1 MPQGSSLQNPAVN
14 NVNASAGASTG
25 SGGGAAP
32 RLADFREQIVN
43 NNINLLKVIRPS
55 PKKENGK
62 LIGFR
67 IRPGTNR
74 ALFNQTGL
82 KSGDVVTQVNGTP
95 LTSNS
100 ASMQAMQ
107 GLTNSSGA
115 TLTVMRGGQM
125 MTVQM
130 AF

>member
-1 MPQGSSLQNPAVN
+1 M
-14 NVNASAGASTG
+14 
-25 SGGGAAP
+25 
-32 RLADFREQIVN
+32 N

-74 ALFNQTGL
+74 ALFKQTGL
-82 KSGDVVTQVNGTP
+82 RSGDIVTAINGMP
-95 LTSNS
+95 LNSNAS
-100 ASMQAMQ
+100 SMQAMQ
-107 GLTNSSGA
+107 TLTTSSAA
-115 TLTVMRGGQM
+115 TLTVLRGGQPT
-125 MTVQM
+125 TVQV